1 MADFQHGGVDEGYP
15 GTLTATRQKI
25 KEQWQQHTRHEFNK
39 ARIAHQVRE
48 FALSVWQNL
57 DQILCLEIAILRLMK
72 MDQDGHNFA
81 LAQVGC
87 ATTAGTSGK
96 LLLLPTG
103 RKSLPEIIDST
114 EQFQ

>member
-1 MADFQHGGVDEGYP
+1 M
-15 GTLTATRQKI
+15 
-25 KEQWQQHTRHEFNK
+25 
-39 ARIAHQVRE
+39 
-48 FALSVWQNL
+48 
-57 DQILCLEIAILRLMK
+57 AILRLMK
-72 MDQDGHNFA
+72 VDQDGHNFA

-87 ATTAGTSGK
+87 ATTAGTSGT